1 MSSITQ
7 EKARNP
13 RLKDHQSMEAFVA
26 LMNGL
31 DLPYPRKMDFAV
43 PGNQQ
48 CGQCPP
54 DVPEEFRAPCEPR
67 TQG

>member
-1 MSSITQ
+1 
-7 EKARNP
+7 
-13 RLKDHQSMEAFVA
+13 MEAFVA
-26 LMNGL
+26 LMSGL

-54 DVPEEFRAPCEPR
+54 SNSRSF
-67 TQG
+67 